1 MSSLEK
7 KLIFDKKYYY
17 WFGKDIQADNIVR
30 VRDIFDLSREL
41 SEKPEEEDILSLT
54 QKGIVVRDVSKNEGQ
69 LPKSFNEYN
78 KIKKG
83 DIVLNPMDLLTG
95 WVDIS
100 NHDGLISP
108 SYKTLRIKD
117 GKENIKFYCFQLQ
130 RYYKDKI
137 LFNAGEGVS
146 YDYRWGITDEILMNF
161 PILTKSIEEQNNIVN
176 NLEKSLE
183 KIDKLIENNNKKNKL
198 LTELKNSSYKSY
210 F

>member
-1 MSSLEK
+1 M
-7 KLIFDKKYYY
+7 IFDKKYYY
-17 WFGKDIQADNIVR
+17 WFGKDIEQNNIVR

-41 SEKPEEEDILSLT
+41 SEKPEEESILSLT
-54 QKGIVVRDVSKNEGQ
+54 QKGIVIRDISKNEGQ

-83 DIVLNPMDLLTG
+83 DIVLNPMDLITG

-117 GKENIKFYCFQLQ
+117 NNENIKFYCFQLQ

-137 LFNAGEGVS
+137 FFNAGEGVS

-161 PILTKSIEEQNNIVN
+161 PIITKSIEEQNNIVN
-176 NLEKSLE
+176 NLEKSLK

>member
-1 MSSLEK
+1 M
-7 KLIFDKKYYY
+7 IFDKKYYY
-17 WFGKDIQADNIVR
+17 WFGKDIEQNNIVR

-41 SEKPEEEDILSLT
+41 SEKPEEESILSLT
-54 QKGIVVRDVSKNEGQ
+54 QKGIVIRDISKNEGQ

-83 DIVLNPMDLLTG
+83 DIVLNPMDLITG

-117 GKENIKFYCFQLQ
+117 DNENIKFYCFQLQ

-137 LFNAGEGVS
+137 FFNAGEGVS

-161 PILTKSIEEQNNIVN
+161 PIITKSIEEQNNIVN
-176 NLEKSLE
+176 NLEKSLK

-198 LTELKNSSYKSY
+198 LTELKNSSFKSY